1 MLPPEPN
8 PFQLVPARIHEVEGA
23 GRHAFA
29 IFQAARHAGPVFWV
43 RPLRDRGTFL
53 PAGLPQGLAARLY
66 QVCAGS
72 EVDLLWA
79 VEETLRARLTGFVL
93 AEPTKPLS
101 LTAGR
106 RLQLAAE
113 AGRTTGL
120 MMIGAGAGSNA
131 TESRWHC
138 RPLAGTGAGW
148 DMADHHWAL
157 TKNKRGLTGAWHVAW
172 DPQDVDPQIFDTRDD
187 QARFG
192 QAGADQA
199 SGAGSSR

>member
-1 MLPPEPN
+1 MLPPDQT
-8 PFQLVPARIHEVEGA
+8 PFQLAPARIHEVEGA

-43 RPLRDRGTFL
+43 RPARDQGGFL
-53 PAGLPQGLAARLY
+53 PAALPEGLAARLY
-66 QVCAGS
+66 QVRARS

-79 VEETLRARLTGFVL
+79 VEETLRAPLTGFVL
-93 AEPTKPLS
+93 AEPDRPLS

-138 RPLAGTGAGW
+138 NPVAGTGG
-148 DMADHHWAL
+148 DMASHRWAL
-157 TKNKRGLTGAWHVAW
+157 TKNKRGQTGAWQVVW
-172 DPQDVDPQIFDTRDD
+172 DPQDDHLRTLDPDVD
-187 QARFG
+187 